1 MKWMRVGAADPL
13 VRVMADRHYPRQKAG
28 SRFFTPPGRK
38 VVLSLPSR
46 DAYWVS
52 LHQQH
57 VDHAWPGAW
66 VCSAFRNE
74 SPHLSSEL
82 VREALQATL
91 AEWGEPP
98 AEGMITF
105 VDPLAT
111 SARRSKSAPVGKCF
125 RVVGFTELP
134 AKTGRGLTVL
144 HLPPESFPPPK
155 PALTRQSTL
164 F

>member
-1 MKWMRVGAADPL
+1 MRWMRVGAADPL

-38 VVLSLPSR
+38 VVLALPSR

-52 LHQQH
+52 LSQQH

-74 SPHLSSEL
+74 SRELSSDL
-82 VREALQATL
+82 VREALSATV
-91 AEWGEPP
+91 AVWGPP
-98 AEGMITF
+98 PGQGMITF
-105 VDPLAT
+105 VDPVAT
-111 SARRSKSAPVGKCF
+111 AARRSKRSPAGQCF
-125 RVVGFTELP
+125 RKAGFVELE

-144 HLPPESFPPPK
+144 HLPPEGFPAAIPP
-155 PALTRQSTL
+155 LDRQATL